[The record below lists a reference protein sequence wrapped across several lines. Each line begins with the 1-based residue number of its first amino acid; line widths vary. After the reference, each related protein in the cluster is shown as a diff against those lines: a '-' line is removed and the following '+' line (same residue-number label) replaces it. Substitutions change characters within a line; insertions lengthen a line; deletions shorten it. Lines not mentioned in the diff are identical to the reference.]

1 MNKRQLGSTD
11 IYITPIGLGCMGLS
25 EFYGPPADKA
35 FAIKLLHEA
44 IELGVKHFDTAE
56 IYGFRSANET
66 LGDALLVS
74 GTVCLSQLNLGLRA
88 TGKQACE
95 LGSTAPG
102 GIAGAQ

>member
-1 MNKRQLGSTD
+1 
-11 IYITPIGLGCMGLS
+11 MGLS
-25 EFYGPPADKA
+25 EFYGPPTDKA

-66 LGDALLVS
+66 LLVMLLLVS

-102 GIAGAQ
+102 GIAGAR